1 MQLMLMSMQLHN
13 YAIRQYL
20 GLAIMKDI
28 GYYAGFLS
36 TENQEK
42 INKATKDQLV
52 YLLADISYD
61 MAASTEFSLR
71 DFEYEPQEGDDQP
84 LQFAQKAMDRSDRDK
99 IALIRG
105 LCDRIEVKLMEEAKN
120 D

>member
-1 MQLMLMSMQLHN
+1 
-13 YAIRQYL
+13 
-20 GLAIMKDI
+20 MKDV

-36 TENQEK
+36 VENQEK
-42 INKATKDQLV
+42 INNATKDQLV

-61 MAASTEFSLR
+61 MAASTEFCLR

-84 LQFAQKAMDRSDRDK
+84 LEFEEKAMDRSDRDK

-105 LCDRIEVKLMEEAKN
+105 LCDRIEAKLMEEAK
-120 D
+120 